1 MSISPLMD
9 SGQSRWGKEM
19 RIERWGQE
27 RSVPGVEEGIV
38 RARTIWLSG
47 TLASSFLLYVVFAK
61 LSKHHAGKKKDGLR
75 VGNLEFVVYS

>member
-1 MSISPLMD
+1 
-9 SGQSRWGKEM
+9 M

-27 RSVPGVEEGIV
+27 RSVAGIEEGIV
-38 RARTIWLSG
+38 RAQTIWLSG